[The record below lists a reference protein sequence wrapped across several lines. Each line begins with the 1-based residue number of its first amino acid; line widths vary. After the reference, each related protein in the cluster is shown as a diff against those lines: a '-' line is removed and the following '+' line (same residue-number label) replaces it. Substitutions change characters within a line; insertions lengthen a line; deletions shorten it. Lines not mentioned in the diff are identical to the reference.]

1 MVALLSRILI
11 LGVLDAFA
19 IGSIPRVLSQH
30 DLLVT
35 VIFFT
40 VFIAL
45 NFVYFWPRA
54 KASRWLAPGTTL
66 LAIFVIIPVLINV
79 VIAGTNNS
87 TGHDGT
93 RAQAITATVA
103 SSVQQNPDGVV
114 YDEVAVHNGDQIGL
128 LLTNQSS
135 GQVSL
140 GTLSGNQVIA
150 TPKRQA
156 DGSLIPPMGWVAY
169 GSGAT
174 DQQQIVDLLSALPN
188 QQLAIPSGENKF
200 IVWDGANNPYNAT
213 AVVIYDKKKD
223 RLVDTTTGYVY
234 QEANGSFIGPKSPD
248 FPNGEDMTANE
259 SWVGW
264 KVWVGFGNFTRIY
277 QDHDIRA
284 AFVKILIWNIV
295 FAILAVLTSFGVG
308 LLLALTLNHPRMKFR
323 RTMRSLLIIPYA
335 VPGIVAVS
343 VWAGMLNDD
352 YGFING
358 VLGTHIRWLMD
369 PTYAKISVLLVN
381 LWMAFPYFFLITTG
395 ALQAIPAEYS
405 EAAEVDGAKP
415 RQVLTKI
422 KLPLLM
428 VALTPLM
435 IGSLAYNFNNFMNI
449 YLLTGGG
456 PFTGNDP
463 NAGDTDILLSYTWKM
478 AFNSGSGQQFGL
490 ACAISVLIFFFI
502 APISIYG
509 FKRARSIENLG

>member
-1 MVALLSRILI
+1 VERFFVFGLVARILI
-11 LGVLDAFA
+11 LGILDALA

-30 DLLVT
+30 DTLVT
-35 VIFFT
+35 IIFFT

-45 NFVYFWPRA
+45 NFVYFWPKA

-66 LAIFVIIPVLINV
+66 LAIFVIIPIIINV
-79 VIAGTNNS
+79 ALAGTNNS
-87 TGHDGT
+87 TGHEGT
-93 RAQAITATVA
+93 RAEAITATVN
-103 SSVQQNPDGVV
+103 SSLQQEDDGVY
-114 YDEVAVHNGDQIGL
+114 YDIIAVHKGNELGL
-128 LLTNQSS
+128 ILTNAITSE
-135 GQVSL
+135 VSF
-140 GTLSGNQVIA
+140 GTVDGNTAIDNP
-150 TPKRQA
+150 TKLA
-156 DGSLIPPMGWVAY
+156 DGSVAPPAGWVAY
-169 GSGAT
+169 GTSDA
-174 DQQQIVDLLSALPN
+174 DLQKQSDIVSALPG
-188 QQLAIPSGENKF
+188 QQFAIPNGGNNY
-200 IVWDGANNPYNAT
+200 IVWDGSNNPYNAK
-213 AVVIYDKKKD
+213 ALVVYDTKKD
-223 RLVDTTTGYVY
+223 RLVDTTSGYVY
-234 QEANGSFIGPKSPD
+234 SEANGSFIGP
-248 FPNGEDMTANE
+248 NGEDMTRDQ

-264 KVWVGFGNFTRIY
+264 QTWVGFGNFTKIY
-277 QDHDIRA
+277 SDKDIQS
-284 AFVKILIWNIV
+284 AFVKILLWNIV
-295 FAILAVLTSFGVG
+295 YAILAVITSFAIG
-308 LLLALTLNHPRMKFR
+308 LFLALTLNHPRMKFR

-358 VLGTHIRWLMD
+358 VFGTHVRWLLD
-369 PTYAKISVLLVN
+369 PTWAKVSVLLVN

-395 ALQAIPAEYS
+395 ALQSIPAELS

-415 RQVLTKI
+415 RQVLSKI
-422 KLPLLM
+422 KMPLLM

-509 FKRARSIENLG
+509 FKRAQSFENMS

>member
-1 MVALLSRILI
+1 MFGLVARILI
-11 LGVLDAFA
+11 LGILDALA
-19 IGSIPRVLSQH
+19 VASIPRVLNQH

-35 VIFFT
+35 IIFFT

-45 NFVYFWPRA
+45 NVVYFWPKA

-66 LAIFVIIPVLINV
+66 LAIFVIIPIIINV
-79 VIAGTNNS
+79 ALAGTNS
-87 TGHDGT
+87 ATGHEGT
-93 RAQAITATVA
+93 RAEAITATVN
-103 SSVQQNPDGVV
+103 SSLQQDDDGIY
-114 YDEVAVHNGDQIGL
+114 YDIVAVHKGTELGL
-128 LLTNQSS
+128 ILTNAITKD
-135 GQVSL
+135 VSF
-140 GTLSGNQVIA
+140 GTSVGNTAIEN
-150 TPKRQA
+150 PKRLDDGSIAPPAGWDAYGTSDADLQMQA
-156 DGSLIPPMGWVAY
+156 DFV
-169 GSGAT
+169 
-174 DQQQIVDLLSALPN
+174 SALPG
-188 QQLAIPSGENKF
+188 QQFAIPNGGNKY
-200 IVWDGANNPYNAT
+200 IVWDGSNNPYNAT
-213 AVVIYDKKKD
+213 ALVVYDKNKD
-223 RLVDTTTGYVY
+223 RLVDTATGYVY
-234 QEANGSFIGPKSPD
+234 REANGSFIGPD
-248 FPNGEDMTANE
+248 GEDMTRDQ

-264 KVWVGFGNFTRIY
+264 QTWVGLDNFTKIY
-277 QDHDIRA
+277 TDKDIQS
-284 AFVKILIWNIV
+284 AFVKILLWNIA
-295 FAILAVLTSFGVG
+295 FAILAVFTSFVIG
-308 LLLALTLNHPRMKFR
+308 LVLALTLNHPRMKMR

-358 VLGTHIRWLMD
+358 IFGTNIRWLMD
-369 PTYAKISVLLVN
+369 PTWAKVSVLLVN

-395 ALQAIPAEYS
+395 ALQSIPAEYF
-405 EAAEVDGAKP
+405 EAAEVDGASP
-415 RQVLTKI
+415 LQVLSKI
-422 KLPLLM
+422 KLPLLL
-428 VALTPLM
+428 VPLTPLM

-509 FKRARSIENLG
+509 FKRAQSSENMS

>member
-1 MVALLSRILI
+1 MTGLIARILI
-11 LGVLDAFA
+11 LGILDALA
-19 IGSIPRVLSQH
+19 IGSIPRVLSQK

-35 VIFFT
+35 IVFFS
-40 VFIAL
+40 VFVAL
-45 NFVYFWPRA
+45 NLVYFWPKA

-66 LAIFVIIPVLINV
+66 LAIFVIIPIIINV
-79 VIAGTNNS
+79 VLAGTNNA

-93 RAQAITATVA
+93 RAEAIIANVNSSLQQNDDGVYYEQIPVHKGDELGLILTNAIT
-103 SSVQQNPDGVV
+103 G
-114 YDEVAVHNGDQIGL
+114 EV
-128 LLTNQSS
+128 SF
-135 GQVSL
+135 
-140 GTLSGNQVIA
+140 GTSSGNQKLENPEKLPDGTIA
-150 TPKRQA
+150 PPTGWTAFGTSDADLQRQSDLVMA
-156 DGSLIPPMGWVAY
+156 QPG
-169 GSGAT
+169 
-174 DQQQIVDLLSALPN
+174 QQF
-188 QQLAIPSGENKF
+188 AIPNGKNEF
-200 IVWDGANNPYNAT
+200 IVWDGSNNPYNAT
-213 AVVIYDKKKD
+213 ALVVYDKAKD
-223 RLVDTTTGYVY
+223 RLVDTSTGYVFG
-234 QEANGSFIGPKSPD
+234 EANGSFVGPD
-248 FPNGEDMTANE
+248 GEDMTRDQ

-264 KVWVGFGNFTRIY
+264 QTWIGIGNFKKIFS
-277 QDHDIRA
+277 DEDIRA
-284 AFVKILIWNIV
+284 AFIKILLWNIAY
-295 FAILAVLTSFGVG
+295 AILAVATSFAIG
-308 LLLALTLNHPRMKFR
+308 LLLALTLNHSRMKFR

-343 VWAGMLNDD
+343 VWAGLLNDD

-358 VLGTHIRWLMD
+358 IFGTNIRWLLD
-369 PTYAKISVLLVN
+369 PTWAKVSVLLVN

-395 ALQAIPAEYS
+395 ALQAIPAELS

-415 RQVLTKI
+415 RQILTKI
-422 KLPLLM
+422 KMPLLM

-456 PFTGNDP
+456 PFTGADP

-509 FKRARSIENLG
+509 FKRAQAVENMS